1 LTASRTEFRL
11 TPAANNVA
19 CQPVAPSEPLM
30 NPSDDQVE
38 ALLKDI
44 LNGQN
49 N

>member
-1 LTASRTEFRL
+1 MIVPEARL
-11 TPAANNVA
+11 RPAGNNVST
-19 CQPVAPSEPLM
+19 QPVAPSEPLI
-30 NPSDDQVE
+30 NPTDDQVE